1 MSFGDM
7 IWNGQVWAILR
18 MAEVLIIRDLR
29 KLDLE
34 AVPMMFR
41 LAMIRIRCFAIES
54 GKVKHK
60 INNLCTTIRCVMTN
74 DPTHLNNCPN
84 LFYS

>member
-1 MSFGDM
+1 MFSNLLFIILSSSSNTQQMSFGDM

-41 LAMIRIRCFAIES
+41 LAVIRIKCFVIE
-54 GKVKHK
+54 
-60 INNLCTTIRCVMTN
+60 
-74 DPTHLNNCPN
+74 
-84 LFYS
+84 

>member
-1 MSFGDM
+1 MTYGDM

-18 MAEVLIIRDLR
+18 MAEVLLIRDLR

-41 LAMIRIRCFAIES
+41 LAVIRIKCFVIE
-54 GKVKHK
+54 
-60 INNLCTTIRCVMTN
+60 
-74 DPTHLNNCPN
+74 
-84 LFYS
+84 